1 MWILNWLPD
10 FVFHLI
16 LVAGILALVA
26 GYFLDNIPII
36 GTNAKTIQVAGIL
49 LTVVGVWF
57 EGGMSR
63 DNYYQQKIVEL
74 QAKIAKAEV
83 ASAEANAK
91 LSEQLANNQ
100 ILIKENAALNRQRL
114 GQQAQQLNQQCT
126 INQNVIDIINDAAK
140 NRRGGT
146 K

>member
-10 FVFHLI
+10 FAFHLI
-16 LVAGILALVA
+16 LVAGVLALVA
-26 GYFLDNIPII
+26 GYFLSNIPVI
-36 GTNAKTIQVAGIL
+36 GANAKTIQVAGIL

-63 DNYYQQKIVEL
+63 DSYYQEKIVAL

-91 LSEQLANNQ
+91 LSDQLAKNQ
-100 ILIKENAALNRQRL
+100 ILIKESAVFNRQRL
-114 GQQAQQLNQQCT
+114 GQQAQKLNQQCT

-140 NRRGGT
+140 NRQGGT